1 MSHSISLDDAK
12 RMISDYKANREVIL
26 AEDYK
31 GKDILAYSETFDVDA
46 ILTLIANTLC
56 RKMRI
61 YYGMDETKKVH
72 AILVAADGD
81 DKDILPID
89 PGIQTP
95 MIVEDGVRCP
105 TQCPTR
111 SELNY

>member
-1 MSHSISLDDAK
+1 MSHAISLDDAK
-12 RMISDYKANREVIL
+12 EMISVYRANREAIL
-26 AEDYK
+26 SNEYK
-31 GKDILAYSETFDVDA
+31 GQDILAYSEAFDVDA

-72 AILVAADGD
+72 AILVAVDGNG
-81 DKDILPID
+81 KDILPLD
-89 PGIQTP
+89 PGVPTP

-105 TQCPTR
+105 TLCPTP
-111 SELNY
+111 SDLNS